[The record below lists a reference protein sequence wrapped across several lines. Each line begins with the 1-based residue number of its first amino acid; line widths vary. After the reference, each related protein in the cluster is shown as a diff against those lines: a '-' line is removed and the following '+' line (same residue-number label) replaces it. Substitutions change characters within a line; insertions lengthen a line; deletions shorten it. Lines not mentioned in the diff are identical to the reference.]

1 MTPHEQRLLGIETAR
16 VRYAWAKAQV
26 ESAGAT
32 PALVKY
38 IKESLCESSILK
50 ANDLEMG
57 LA

>member
-1 MTPHEQRLLGIETAR
+1 

-38 IKESLCESSILK
+38 IKESLDELSVLK